1 MVYSWV
7 YQVVSGCNRGVA
19 AVVSREE
26 STGWQRATSPLQ
38 NIEVRGLDAPD
49 TPSLHPR
56 IHPRYTQ
63 NTTGRI
69 HSRHIPELLVSGN
82 SRVPP
87 ALLRS
92 RS

>member
-1 MVYSWV
+1 
-7 YQVVSGCNRGVA
+7 VA
-19 AVVSREE
+19 TVVSREE

-63 NTTGRI
+63 DTTGRI
-69 HSRHIPELLVSGN
+69 HSRHTPELLVSGN

-87 ALLRS
+87 ALLKS
-92 RS
+92 QS